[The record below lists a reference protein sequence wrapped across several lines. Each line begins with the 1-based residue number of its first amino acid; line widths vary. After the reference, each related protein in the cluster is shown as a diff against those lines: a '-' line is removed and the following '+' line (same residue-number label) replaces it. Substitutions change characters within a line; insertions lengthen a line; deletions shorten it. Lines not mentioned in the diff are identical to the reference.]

1 MPLYFTLPY
10 IHIVQHVIVH
20 LTQMHR
26 KRHLKKN
33 LLVAVRKN
41 RRTGQLKLVIQR
53 YLGLHI
59 SVSALSP
66 VPVECTMYSTYIHT
80 QLKRLKS
87 NPGPQQIA
95 TNSARVEGGY
105 RSGSKFVYTDI
116 YYYFCVIIKQNII

>member
-1 MPLYFTLPY
+1 MYTLYT
-10 IHIVQHVIVH
+10 VQYVH

-26 KRHLKKN
+26 KRHLKN

-41 RRTGQLKLVIQR
+41 RKTGQLKLVIQR

-105 RSGSKFVYTDI
+105 RSGSKFVYTDM
-116 YYYFCVIIKQNII
+116 YC